1 MHLYK
6 KELRL
11 CHRSLIWQAMQF
23 TSKHEII
30 IIFYLHMIY
39 IQLFSDINLKLK
51 NINVYN
57 TQDTFKKLILFFPS
71 IET

>member
-1 MHLYK
+1 MILQVSMFK
-6 KELRL
+6 
-11 CHRSLIWQAMQF
+11 QQ
-23 TSKHEII
+23 II

-51 NINVYN
+51 NRILQKNVYN